1 MRLVSFK
8 NADGLRIG
16 VITDKG
22 VVDLTLIDPL
32 APADLGAV
40 VKEGKIDDIAML
52 MKQAGDEVHYQINHA
67 K

>member
-8 NADGLRIG
+8 KADGLRIG

-32 APADLGAV
+32 APTDLSAV
-40 VKEGKIDDIAML
+40 VKEGKIDNILLLPLLLYVIPKD
-52 MKQAGDEVHYQINHA
+52 K
-67 K
+67 KKK